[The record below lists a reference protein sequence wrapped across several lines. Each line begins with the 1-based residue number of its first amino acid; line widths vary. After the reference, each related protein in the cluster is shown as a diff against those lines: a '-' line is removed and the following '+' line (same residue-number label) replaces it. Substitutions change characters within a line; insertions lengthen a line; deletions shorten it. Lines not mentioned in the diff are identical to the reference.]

1 MSGSEDII
9 YRYWG
14 KADKNASFDDD
25 LSYHPAICHMLDTG
39 LVAQALLN
47 HSSHAFL
54 NFFLQ
59 HLYCSDNEKIA
70 WISFIVTLHDI
81 GKISPGFQAKRMDLI
96 NNLIDESYPFLSDFD
111 ETDHG
116 RITFMALPAIFEQAT
131 NCSRITA
138 IEISRAIG
146 GHHGEFHQNQSPQH
160 RKSPG
165 KGKWEEARN
174 LIVKKLAQEFSLNWD
189 TFPFKDEENISASF
203 LMILAGLTSVADWVG
218 SNKHLFNYVGSSL
231 INLHAYFEDRRSL
244 AKHAVQSINLDHPPI
259 APGKSNFNSIFP
271 FDPNPCQKE
280 ILQIARK
287 LKAPSLIV
295 VETPTGSGKTEAAL
309 AVADILLREKG
320 ASGLYYALPTQAT
333 GNKMFDRVKEFISNN
348 PACHDAELHLLH
360 GYADLH
366 KGYSELK
373 LTAIDGNEKDS
384 SVTASSWFCS
394 KKRALISP
402 FAVGTIDQAL
412 LAVLQARHMFVRL
425 YGLAGKVI
433 VIDEVHAYDTYTST
447 LLDRLLEWLSSMDT
461 NVILLSATLPIKRRT
476 ELIKAYAPDTKPL
489 EDKQYPVI
497 LGVNR
502 HGQCERKS
510 IVGLPSRSFRLEL
523 IREKGERRWKKISDL
538 LSTTLHDGGCAACIM
553 NTVDEAQELF
563 SYLKFNLRFDDEN
576 LFLLFHARFPMGQRM
591 KIETEIDGFFGKGNT
606 EEPNIHRP
614 HRAIVVSTQVLEQS
628 LDVDFDIMITD
639 IAPIDLILQRAGRLQ
654 RHEKNYRPTSL
665 KDATLYCLQ
674 ADLTNSEPKFG
685 ATEFIYERGI
695 LLKTALALEEYSGVE
710 IMLPD
715 SVECLIEKVYGG
727 EEVFCPEHL
736 SVTLEDWLFE
746 SSMTNREIKFMG
758 RSVVLPSPSSNS
770 DDSDILGDLAHSL
783 RDDDLLPPNVKSQ
796 TRLARPSIKIIV
808 LHQLGDAISFGGN
821 TLTEILLNTEPD
833 ANLTR
838 KLLEQSIQISN
849 PEWFEFF
856 KSQDVPPGWKK
867 SPLLRYCRA
876 AIFQDRAIKKGLN
889 ELRIDNEL
897 GLVIFSK
904 KKRGR

>member
-1 MSGSEDII
+1 MNDSTELI

-14 KADKNASFDDD
+14 KADKNASLDDG

-47 HSSHAFL
+47 NSSPAFL
-54 NFFLQ
+54 DFFLQ
-59 HLYCSDNEKIA
+59 HLDCSDNKKIA
-70 WISFIVTLHDI
+70 WISFIITLHDI
-81 GKISPGFQAKRMDLI
+81 GKISPGFQVKRMDLI
-96 NNLIDESYPFLSDFD
+96 NNLPSESYPFSSDFD
-111 ETDHG
+111 EADHG
-116 RITFMALPAIFEQAT
+116 RITFMTLPAIFKQAA
-131 NCSRITA
+131 NCSQVTA

-174 LIVKKLAQEFSLNWD
+174 LIVKKLVQVFKLNWD

-231 INLHAYFEDRRSL
+231 TDLHAYFENRRSL
-244 AKHAVQSINLDHPPI
+244 AKYAIQSINLDHPPI
-259 APGKSNFNSIFP
+259 APGNSNFNSIFP

-287 LKAPSLIV
+287 LKAPSLII

-489 EDKQYPVI
+489 EDKQYPVV

-502 HGQCERKS
+502 LGQCEGKS

-523 IREKGERRWKKISDL
+523 IRGKGERRWKKISDL
-538 LSTTLHDGGCAACIM
+538 LSTALHDGGCAACIM

-576 LFLLFHARFPMGQRM
+576 LFILFHARFPMGQRM
-591 KIETEIDGFFGKGNT
+591 KIETEIDRFFGKGNT

-614 HRAIVVSTQVLEQS
+614 HRAIVVSSQVLEQS

-654 RHEKNYRPTSL
+654 RHEKNIRPASL

-685 ATEFIYERGI
+685 ATEFIYERG
-695 LLKTALALEEYSGVE
+695 
-710 IMLPD
+710 
-715 SVECLIEKVYGG
+715 
-727 EEVFCPEHL
+727 
-736 SVTLEDWLFE
+736 
-746 SSMTNREIKFMG
+746 
-758 RSVVLPSPSSNS
+758 
-770 DDSDILGDLAHSL
+770 
-783 RDDDLLPPNVKSQ
+783 
-796 TRLARPSIKIIV
+796 
-808 LHQLGDAISFGGN
+808 
-821 TLTEILLNTEPD
+821 LN
-833 ANLTR
+833 
-838 KLLEQSIQISN
+838 
-849 PEWFEFF
+849 
-856 KSQDVPPGWKK
+856 
-867 SPLLRYCRA
+867 
-876 AIFQDRAIKKGLN
+876 
-889 ELRIDNEL
+889 
-897 GLVIFSK
+897 
-904 KKRGR
+904 